1 MPLILP
7 GNVGSATAATGY
19 DVANSLRFNNGSSD
33 RLTRTTT
40 GSVTNADK
48 VTFSAWVKRSGQIN
62 QNISIWGEY
71 YDTNNRTE
79 IGFNSTNDH
88 FYIYGK
94 DGGST
99 YVQVETNATFRDVSA
114 WYHFV
119 LAYDSTDGTAA
130 NRVKMYVNG
139 VQITSF
145 ATATYPNQ
153 NTDIRLNSTNQ
164 GYSVGDAEAADH
176 FWDGY
181 MCEVAHVDGQQLAP
195 TAFGEF
201 DDDSGIWKPKD
212 FKDDTTFGTN
222 GYYLEFKQSGVGTN
236 ASGMGADTS
245 GNDNHFAVNNLTA
258 IDQST
263 DTCTNNFATLNPL
276 DNVVSQ
282 AVFTEGNLKS
292 TMNNSNSQ
300 GVGST
305 GTFWVSSGKW
315 YVEAKLINNAGD
327 NGSAFGVT
335 GKVGLSTASA
345 DRVGNSADAI
355 TYTDTGQKAIAGS
368 YTNSYGSSFTN
379 GDIIGIYI
387 DLDNLKIY
395 FAKNGSLQN
404 SGTGLTLNAI
414 ANTLNG
420 VYTFSVGMNAGTGTP
435 VFEINFGGTQT
446 YSISSAVTD
455 DNGYGNFEYSPNIT
469 GDSVAKKF
477 YSMCTKNLAEYG

>member
-7 GNVGSATAATGY
+7 GNVGSATAATGFN
-19 DVANSLRFNNGSSD
+19 VANSCRFNSGSSD
-33 RLTRTTT
+33 FLGANQFSNTAFDSTKKFTL
-40 GSVTNADK
+40 SV
-48 VTFSAWVKRSGQIN
+48 WVKKTSNGVDNSIFGVESDVGSDGKTTQFYFDTSDQLRFYDNFNNVSDVKTN
-62 QNISIWGEY
+62 RVFRDNSAFYNIILAVDY
-71 YDTNNRTE
+71 TQ
-79 IGFNSTNDH
+79 STN
-88 FYIYGK
+88 
-94 DGGST
+94 S
-99 YVQVETNATFRDVSA
+99 
-114 WYHFV
+114 
-119 LAYDSTDGTAA
+119 
-130 NRVKMYVNG
+130 NRVKIIVNG
-139 VQITSF
+139 EQETSLATSTYANQNDNITALQQNRGIILGVNENTGGTKYGYFNGYMSEFVFLDGIAADQTSF
-145 ATATYPNQ
+145 
-153 NTDIRLNSTNQ
+153 
-164 GYSVGDAEAADH
+164 G
-176 FWDGY
+176 
-181 MCEVAHVDGQQLAP
+181 EVDS
-195 TAFGEF
+195 
-201 DDDSGIWKPKD
+201 DSGIFKPID
-212 FKDDTTFGTN
+212 VSGLTFGTN
-222 GYYLEFKQSGVGTN
+222 GFYLDFEDSS
-236 ASGMGADTS
+236 AL
-245 GNDNHFAVNNLTA
+245 GNDAAGSNNFTVNNLTA

>member
-7 GNVGSATAATGY
+7 GNVGSATAATGGY
-19 DVANSLRFNNGSSD
+19 DVANSLRLNVASTAYLSVNMGTSSNRRIWTFSIWHKKSTFGGTQNIVGTGGSSD
-33 RLTRTTT
+33 QNHIVYENSQLTVRHYN
-40 GSVTNADK
+40 GSANDIRVGTNRQ
-48 VTFSAWVKRSGQIN
+48 F
-62 QNISIWGEY
+62 E
-71 YDTNNRTE
+71 
-79 IGFNSTNDH
+79 
-88 FYIYGK
+88 
-94 DGGST
+94 
-99 YVQVETNATFRDVSA
+99 DVSA
-114 WYHFV
+114 FYHIV
-119 LAYDSTDGTAA
+119 VAVDTTQGTAA
-130 NRVKMYVNG
+130 NRVKIYVNG
-139 VQITSF
+139 VQETSF
-145 ATATYPNQ
+145 EEATYPDQ
-153 NTDIRLNSTNQ
+153 NYDWDFFQN
-164 GYSVGDAEAADH
+164 GADTYISRRGH
-176 FWDGY
+176 NDESHLDGY
-181 MCEVAHVDGQQLAP
+181 IAEVAWLDGTQAAP

-201 DDDSGIWKPKD
+201 DSDSGIWKPKD
-212 FKDDTTFGTN
+212 FKSDVTFGDA
-222 GYYLEFKQSGVGTN
+222 GFYLEFKESGTSQN
-236 ASGMGADTS
+236 SSGLGADTS
-245 GNDNHFAVNNLTA
+245 GQTNHFAVNNLTA